1 MEGLLMKLCVFC
13 GSNSGKNPN
22 FKEVT
27 KQLGQ
32 TIASNG
38 DTVVYGGGSVGLMG
52 VIADSALQAGGNVIG
67 IMPEFLINKEINH
80 SGLTELIQVHDMNKR
95 KQKMMEISDVFILL
109 PGGIGSLEEFF
120 DMFSA
125 SQMQLHKNPIVLFN
139 IDNFFNPMLEMIDNL
154 ISEGF
159 APSID
164 KGLLIVIDNPNDM
177 YSKLYDFKHKVGRKY
192 VG

>member
-1 MEGLLMKLCVFC
+1 MKLCVFC
-13 GSNSGKNPN
+13 GSNSGKNPY

-177 YSKLYDFKHKVGRKY
+177 YDKLYDFKHKVGRKY